1 MSQDNVRREIEE
13 LQDEILAKK
22 KRLAQL
28 KRNALN
34 EEVEDYLF
42 KDWYGNSL
50 KLSELFG
57 DKKDLIL
64 IHNMGKGCRYCT
76 LWADGFN
83 GIYPHLQSRAAFV
96 LSSPDD
102 PELQQ
107 EFANG
112 RGWKFKIVSCRDTSF
127 ARDMGFQDENG
138 HYLPGYSVFSKT
150 EEGRLIRHS
159 MDWFGP
165 GDDYCSVWHF
175 FDLLKDGVNDWE
187 PQYCY

>member
-1 MSQDNVRREIEE
+1 MNTVNVEKQIENLE
-13 LQDEILAKK
+13 KEILERK
-22 KRLAQL
+22 KRLAEL

-34 EEVEDYLF
+34 EEVEDYDF
-42 KDWYGNSL
+42 KDWYGNRM

-57 DKKDLIL
+57 NRKDLIL
-64 IHNMGKGCRYCT
+64 IHNMGKECRYCT

-83 GIYPHLQSRAAFV
+83 GLLPHLESRAAFV
-96 LSSPDD
+96 VTSPDD

-112 RGWKFKIVSCRDTSF
+112 RGWKFKVVSCKDSSF
-127 ARDMGFQDENG
+127 SKDMGFQDKNG
-138 HYLPGYSVFSKT
+138 RYMPGYSVFSKLEDGKLT
-150 EEGRLIRHS
+150 RRS
-159 MDWFGP
+159 KDWFGP

-175 FDLLKDGVNDWE
+175 FELLQDGIDGWE